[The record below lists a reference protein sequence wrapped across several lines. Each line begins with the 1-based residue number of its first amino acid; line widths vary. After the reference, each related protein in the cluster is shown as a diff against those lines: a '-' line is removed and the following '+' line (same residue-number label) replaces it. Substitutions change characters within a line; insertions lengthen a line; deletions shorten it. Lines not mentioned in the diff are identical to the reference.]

1 MDPEAA
7 AVRGAEEVVKRLPA
21 SVRAVRAWL
30 LAHVQ
35 RSTTAVMAIQRAA
48 GVFPGLG
55 VTNGVINKVAVFSA
69 ALGNEITFITLLP
82 TLFWELDLEVP
93 RRAIWLWVSSYFFVH
108 VVKDTLCL
116 PRPPAFRPCVTH
128 SKSLDDAAAQ
138 VRGAKQDA
146 TASKRDR
153 SNFDAVL
160 AEADACS
167 ACRMGVVKL
176 ESQYAWEFGFPSSH
190 THNAF
195 SMPLLI
201 AALTWPRL
209 DGPHVVLAALAAFW
223 VICGTLCRLY
233 LGVHSV
239 PDVVGGAAWGLF
251 MLAVH
256 LVWGSALDR
265 VILQTP
271 PLVTAAVGFAVM
283 AVAMAL
289 YPKPRFPA
297 WVATPGDT
305 TIICA
310 VTVGVAT
317 AVSLGSHAHI
327 ATAGRTISLAD
338 SPAAVGFA
346 VLRVALGFAFL
357 LTMRAVGKAVC
368 GAVLPR
374 IMPQRWADADDG
386 SVRLPGH
393 ALSAA
398 SSSAAAVT
406 ADFVKPASSPR
417 GEDPVAAPLSSPRSS
432 SGSSASTA
440 AASGVLLGQS
450 SAGARSRKSASAS
463 EPSGSPQSADPAASP
478 SSTDSGFGSSD
489 MASSSTPSAGTAA
502 APARALV
509 LIPPP
514 RNYWVEL
521 PTKMVVYSSI
531 GFSAVYVVPRLF
543 QALGLKQYGL

>member
-7 AVRGAEEVVKRLPA
+7 AARGAEEVVKRLPA
-21 SVRAVRAWL
+21 PVRAIRAWL
-30 LAHVQ
+30 LKHVE
-35 RSTTAVMAIQRAA
+35 RSTTAVVAVQRAC
-48 GVFPGLG
+48 GVLPGLG
-55 VTNGVINKVAVFSA
+55 STNSFINGVAVFSA

-116 PRPPAFRPCVTH
+116 PRPPAFRPCAAH
-128 SKSLDDAAAQ
+128 RKRLEDATAQ
-138 VRGAKQDA
+138 VRGAKQET
-146 TASKRDR
+146 TAAKREVPHFE
-153 SNFDAVL
+153 SVL
-160 AEADACS
+160 VEADACS
-167 ACRMGVVKL
+167 ACVKGVVKL
-176 ESQYAWEFGFPSSH
+176 EHLYAWEFGFPSSH

-201 AALTWPRL
+201 AALTWPRF
-209 DGPHVVLAALAAFW
+209 DGPHIVLAALAAFW
-223 VICGTLCRLY
+223 VTCGTLCRLY

-239 PDVVGGAAWGLF
+239 PDVIGGALWGLF
-251 MLAVH
+251 MLGVH
-256 LVWGSALDR
+256 LVWGSTLDSM
-265 VILQTP
+265 ILHSP
-271 PLVTAAVGFAVM
+271 PLVTALVGFAAM

-310 VTVGVAT
+310 VAVGVAT

-327 ATAGRTISLAD
+327 ASSGRTISMAD
-338 SPAAVGFA
+338 SPAAVGLA

-357 LTMRAVGKAVC
+357 LTLRAAGKAVC
-368 GAVLPR
+368 GAVLPP

-393 ALSAA
+393 TPSGD
-398 SSSAAAVT
+398 SSSAPAVT
-406 ADFVKPASSPR
+406 AEDVKPASSPR
-417 GEDPVAAPLSSPRSS
+417 GEDPSASPLASPRSS
-432 SGSSASTA
+432 TAPAA
-440 AASGVLLGQS
+440 AASGVLLGHS
-450 SAGARSRKSASAS
+450 SASARSRKGVSS
-463 EPSGSPQSADPAASP
+463 EPSSSPASGDPAASP

-489 MASSSTPSAGTAA
+489 TASSSPASGEGTA
-502 APARALV
+502 APARARV
-509 LIPPP
+509 LIPPQ

-531 GFSAVYVVPRLF
+531 GFAAVYVVPRLF